1 MITVQTE
8 RCDGCGVCVDY
19 CPNGAIL
26 LQNGVAFISQDLC
39 QACEACLDVCP
50 QGALVYQEQME
61 PVVEVI
67 HIPATPPAPVTA
79 PAPATS
85 LQTSVSRSGF
95 WPAVGTFL
103 LWTGREL
110 GPRLAEIALN
120 YLDQRVQATE
130 PGVKVESLSYAD
142 QKPVNRGRGRRM
154 RGRRMRVRQR
164 GRR

>member
-1 MITVQTE
+1 LITVQTE
-8 RCDGCGVCVDY
+8 SCNGCGACVDY

-50 QGALVYQEQME
+50 QGALVTQEQLE
-61 PVVEVI
+61 PAVEII
-67 HIPATPPAPVTA
+67 HIPATPPVPATWTP
-79 PAPATS
+79 PAP
-85 LQTSVSRSGF
+85 SRGGF

-110 GPRLAEIALN
+110 GPRLAEIALS

-130 PGVKVESLSYAD
+130 PGVKSENLPYAN
-142 QKPVNRGRGRRM
+142 QKPANRRRGRRL
-154 RGRRMRVRQR
+154 RARRHGRK
-164 GRR
+164 